1 MTGRR
6 AIITAMLAGV
16 ALIVGPPWSG
26 HQPRYIWNASA
37 SAPIGLYRI
46 APADGIEVTDLVVVL
61 PPEPLATFLDE
72 RGYLP
77 RGAPLLKRVLALSGT
92 KVCREDAE
100 ITAYDTTYGTA
111 RERDS
116 RGRRLPVWQ
125 GCGTVAADEAFLM
138 NWKTADS
145 LDGRYF
151 GPLPLSS
158 IVGRAVP
165 VWTFETPA
173 EPAAHGRFRMRTML
187 VRRKRTLPPPPTGVA
202 PCPGSAPSRATTTAS
217 SATSAR

>member
-1 MTGRR
+1 MTGQR
-6 AIITAMLAGV
+6 AILATILAGV
-16 ALIVGPPWSG
+16 ALVVGPAWSG
-26 HQPRYIWNASA
+26 HAPHYIWNASA
-37 SAPIGLYRI
+37 SVPIGLYRI
-46 APADGIEVTDLVVVL
+46 APADTVEVTDLAVVL
-61 PPEPLATFLDE
+61 PPDPLATFLAE

-77 RGAPLLKRVLALSGT
+77 HGVPLLKRVLALGGT
-92 KVCREDAE
+92 EVCREGTE
-100 ITAYDTTYGTA
+100 ITAYDTTYGTT

-116 RGRRLPVWQ
+116 RGRRLPNWQ

-138 NWKTADS
+138 NWNAADS

-173 EPAAHGRFRMRTML
+173 EPSRAR
-187 VRRKRTLPPPPTGVA
+187 P
-202 PCPGSAPSRATTTAS
+202 PSRADDAGS
-217 SATSAR
+217 SEAHPSPRHQQE